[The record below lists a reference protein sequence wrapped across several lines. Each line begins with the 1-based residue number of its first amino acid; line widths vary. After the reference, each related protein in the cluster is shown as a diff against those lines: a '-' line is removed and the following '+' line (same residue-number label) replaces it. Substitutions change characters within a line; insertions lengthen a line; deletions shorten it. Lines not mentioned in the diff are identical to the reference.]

1 MHHTFMRNQQLRTI
15 NGISCKRILKLIQ
28 RSKVTCKLQ
37 RKKSYPIY
45 IYKSFVRRLMVV
57 PILDFTEELY
67 MKYRK
72 LSTFKKVNN
81 MTIFFTKQ

>member
-1 MHHTFMRNQQLRTI
+1 MHHTFMRNQQLLTI

-37 RKKSYPIY
+37 RKKN
-45 IYKSFVRRLMVV
+45 
-57 PILDFTEELY
+57 LDFTEELY
-67 MKYRK
+67 IKYRK